1 MFDQTQESLLYLSC
15 TNKLAT
21 GLGITNAFN
30 DATSERIEA
39 NMGNKDSL
47 LAIISESYNN
57 AQSYL
62 ASNGQ
67 KGVSALMVAGGWIE
81 GLSIALQ
88 VASATNNQAIMNKI
102 ADQKTPLNNMIA
114 LLEINKADYPGINE
128 YLPNIKEL
136 QKIYES
142 IPLSTDKIVA
152 ALSKEQFKLIAD
164 KTSEIRKKLI
174 Q

>member
-1 MFDQTQESLLYLSC
+1 
-15 TNKLAT
+15 
-21 GLGITNAFN
+21 
-30 DATSERIEA
+30 
-39 NMGNKDSL
+39 
-47 LAIISESYNN
+47 
-57 AQSYL
+57 
-62 ASNGQ
+62 
-67 KGVSALMVAGGWIE
+67 
-81 GLSIALQ
+81 
-88 VASATNNQAIMNKI
+88 
-102 ADQKTPLNNMIA
+102 MIA